1 MRSWISEIL
10 LRVAMITAEDWIK
23 PPVYEL
29 RGNGLRVH
37 FVALQGALIDQ
48 SKVPKD
54 HPDTLDDP
62 LADIDRI
69 LSQINK
75 IIEID
80 SEDN

>member
-10 LRVAMITAEDWIK
+10 LRVTMITAEDWIK
-23 PPVYEL
+23 LPVYEL
-29 RGNGLRVH
+29 RGNELRVY
-37 FVALQGALIDQ
+37 FVALQSALIDQ
-48 SKVPKD
+48 PKVPKD
-54 HPDTLDDP
+54 HPDTLT
-62 LADIDRI
+62 DIDRI